1 MGDRGQSGQAQR
13 QQSIGEHREIE
24 GINGAGRKSVGSLT
38 DSQAWPGTI
47 QKVFEVFKLLC

>member
-38 DSQAWPGTI
+38 DSQDWLGTI